1 MAEYMYDWARCGRE
15 RFEAIVES
23 LLVNKHE
30 TERTGHAQAVESRGG
45 DGGIDVDVTLDDG
58 TLETIYQLKYFPEG
72 LSGNQKDTR
81 RSQIRG
87 SYVTAMKHSPKR
99 WVLVLPCNLTPKERS
114 WLRSLAGKGGVVPT
128 WMGVTELEVEL
139 ARAPHIY
146 RHFTAGALREA
157 LQIAGNE
164 RALLQTPQ
172 EIDAAVTSVASR
184 LSTLSVFWNVN
195 AHVGAD
201 GAVHRTITARRPD
214 ATEREPLGLTFG
226 VRADDQ
232 RAHEAVELFRSGS
245 AELVLEP
252 DQVATLHL
260 EGPPWFAQDL
270 TGSGLRL
277 SRHVP
282 TRAHP
287 VEFRLSDEA
296 GSSLAALEGM
306 ISGRQ
311 TPDGSHDVLMSL
323 RGGVEFEFNVPPQG
337 STAAPTGGAQIRQQA
352 VGQPVVEV
360 LAAHS
365 FITQLATAHRAEVRI
380 GGQNRL
386 SLAVGTL
393 TPTSEPDG
401 YTRQLVD
408 DLAVISRFANV
419 PLVLPDQLTWAQRRE
434 IRKCRLVIDGAT
446 ILEDDFA
453 KLSAVLNGTVDQ
465 ALIEH
470 LHAEALMVTVDT
482 TVQFLVLGHKIG
494 IAAKVFHPRAHVP
507 DASAVLD
514 ALSAGTAE
522 GRELTFVGI
531 DGSPFRMFAPSRRRD
546 EGPLVPE
553 PLNIEG
559 ARTAAG

>member
-1 MAEYMYDWARCGRE
+1 VAGYMFDWARCGRE

-30 TERTGHAQAVESRGG
+30 TEHTGHAQAVDGRGG

-58 TLETIYQLKYFPEG
+58 TLDTIYQLKYFPEG
-72 LSGNQKDTR
+72 LSGNYKDTR
-81 RSQIRG
+81 RRQIRG

-99 WVLVLPCNLTPKERS
+99 WVLVVPCNLTPKEGS
-114 WLRSLAGKGGVVPT
+114 WLRSLAGKRGVVPT

-146 RHFTAGALREA
+146 RHFTADALREA

-184 LSTLSVFWNVN
+184 LSALSVFWNVD

-201 GAVHRTITARRPD
+201 GAVHRTITARRLD
-214 ATEREPLGLTFG
+214 AGEKEPLGLAFG

-232 RAHEAVELFRSGS
+232 RAHEAVESFRSGS
-245 AELVLEP
+245 PDLVLEP
-252 DQVATLHL
+252 DQVVALHF
-260 EGPPWFAQDL
+260 EGPPWFAEDL

-277 SRHVP
+277 SREVP
-282 TRAHP
+282 SRVHP
-287 VEFRLSDEA
+287 VEVRLSDEA
-296 GSSLAALEGM
+296 GSSLAALDGT
-306 ISGRQ
+306 ISGRRAQ
-311 TPDGSHDVLMSL
+311 GGSLDLLMKL
-323 RGGVEFEFNVPPQG
+323 RGGVEFTFTIPPEG
-337 STAAPTGGAQIRQQA
+337 STVAPSGEAQIRQAA

-365 FITQLATAHRAEVRI
+365 FITQLAAAHRAEIWI

-386 SLAVGTL
+386 SLCVGSL
-393 TPTSEPDG
+393 TSTSEPDG

-408 DLAVISRFANV
+408 DLAAISQFANV
-419 PLVLPDQLTWAQRRE
+419 PLMLPDHLTWAQRRE

-446 ILEDDFA
+446 ILENDFA
-453 KLSAVLNGTVDQ
+453 KLSAVLNGTADQ
-465 ALIEH
+465 ALIDH
-470 LHAEALMVTVDT
+470 LHAAALMVTVDT

-507 DASAVLD
+507 DAP
-514 ALSAGTAE
+514 ALLEALAAGTAE
-522 GRELTFVGI
+522 GRELTFVGT
-531 DGSPFRMFAPSRRRD
+531 DGSPFRVFAPSRRHD

-553 PLNIEG
+553 PLGIEG
-559 ARTAAG
+559 APTEAG